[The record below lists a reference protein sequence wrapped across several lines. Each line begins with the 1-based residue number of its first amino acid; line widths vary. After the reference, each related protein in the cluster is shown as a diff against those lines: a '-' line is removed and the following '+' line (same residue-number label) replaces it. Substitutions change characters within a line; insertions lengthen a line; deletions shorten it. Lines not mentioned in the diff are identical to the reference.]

1 MFAVADL
8 LSGAQLAKGAS
19 NSTTIVDE
27 NLKPQNYQILRL
39 LLNASDLFLLLRVVS
54 FLLARGRIL
63 IGTILK
69 MKNKIKVVPE
79 CNLPITCGATFCY
92 LLIGGL

>member
-1 MFAVADL
+1 MFAVADSL
-8 LSGAQLAKGAS
+8 NSAQLTKGAS
-19 NSTTIVDE
+19 SSTTIVYE

-54 FLLARGRIL
+54 FLLASGHIL

-69 MKNKIKVVPE
+69 MKKKIKVVLE
-79 CNLPITCGATFCY
+79 CNLQIIGGTFCY
-92 LLIGGL
+92 LRIGGL